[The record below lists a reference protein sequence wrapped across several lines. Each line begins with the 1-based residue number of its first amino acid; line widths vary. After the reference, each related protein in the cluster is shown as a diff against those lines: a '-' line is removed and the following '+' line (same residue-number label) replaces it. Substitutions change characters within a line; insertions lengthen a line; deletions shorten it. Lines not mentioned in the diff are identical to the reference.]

1 MKGAF
6 VRLAMAVAVVA
17 AFSIHTLP
25 IQAQTQE
32 MGGLKLPLRITAWAV
47 SMANVAT
54 GANQMIEIRIEK
66 WSTQQERESLISA
79 FLDSAKDSKDGSL
92 KGQDALLK
100 ALQKAPVKGRIRMP
114 NRTGPDPNQTRL
126 GWNLRYA
133 AYAPGEDGGH
143 QIMVATDRY
152 MSFAEVRN
160 QPRTVDYPFTFAQLR
175 LNKDG
180 EGEGKL
186 PVAVQLQFD
195 KKKNQVIVENYS
207 TEPVRLYQ
215 VKIDK

>member
-1 MKGAF
+1 MRGAL
-6 VRLAMAVAVVA
+6 VRLAIALAVVA
-17 AFSIHTLP
+17 AFSIPSLP
-25 IQAQTQE
+25 VKAQTQE

-54 GANQMIEIRIEK
+54 GANQMIEIRVEK
-66 WSTQQERESLISA
+66 WSTEQEREMLIST
-79 FLDSAKDSKDGSL
+79 FLE
-92 KGQDALLK
+92 KGQDQLLR

-180 EGEGKL
+180 EGEGKM
-186 PVAVQLQFD
+186 PVAVQLRFD
-195 KKKNQVIVENYS
+195 KKQNQVIVENYS

>member
-1 MKGAF
+1 
-6 VRLAMAVAVVA
+6 
-17 AFSIHTLP
+17 
-25 IQAQTQE
+25 QAQTQE
-32 MGGLKLPLRITAWAV
+32 MGGLKLSLRIIAWAV

-143 QIMVATDRY
+143 QIM
-152 MSFAEVRN
+152 
-160 QPRTVDYPFTFAQLR
+160 
-175 LNKDG
+175 
-180 EGEGKL
+180 
-186 PVAVQLQFD
+186 
-195 KKKNQVIVENYS
+195 
-207 TEPVRLYQ
+207 
-215 VKIDK
+215 

>member
-1 MKGAF
+1 MKGALL
-6 VRLAMAVAVVA
+6 RLAMAVAVFA
-17 AFSIHTLP
+17 AFSIPRAP
-25 IQAQTQE
+25 IHAQTNE
-32 MGGLKLPLRITAWAV
+32 LGGLKLPIRITAWAV

-54 GANQMIEIRIEK
+54 GANQMIEIRVEK
-66 WSTQQERESLISA
+66 WSTEQERQMLIST
-79 FLDSAKDSKDGSL
+79 FLE
-92 KGQDALLK
+92 KGQDQLLR

-133 AYAPGEDGGH
+133 AYQPGEDGGH

-160 QPRTVDYPFTFAQLR
+160 QPRTVDYPFTFAQLQ

-180 EGEGKL
+180 EGEGKM

-215 VKIDK
+215 VKIEK

>member
-6 VRLAMAVAVVA
+6 ARLTMALAAVA
-17 AFSIHTLP
+17 AFSIHSLP
-25 IQAQTQE
+25 IEAQSNE
-32 MGGLKLPLRITAWAV
+32 VGGLKLPLRITAWAV

-66 WSTQQERESLISA
+66 WSTEQEREMLIST
-79 FLDSAKDSKDGSL
+79 FLEKKQDG
-92 KGQDALLK
+92 LLK

-180 EGEGKL
+180 EGEGKM

>member
-6 VRLAMAVAVVA
+6 VRLAMAVAVVT
-17 AFSIHTLP
+17 AFSIHSLP
-25 IQAQTQE
+25 IQAQTTEQ
-32 MGGLKLPLRITAWAV
+32 GGLKLPLRITAWAV

-66 WSTQQERESLISA
+66 WSTEQEREMLIST
-79 FLDSAKDSKDGSL
+79 FLEKKQDG
-92 KGQDALLK
+92 LLK

-114 NRTGPDPNQTRL
+114 NRSGPDPNQTRL

-180 EGEGKL
+180 EGEGKM

>member
-1 MKGAF
+1 MRGAF

-66 WSTQQERESLISA
+66 WSTEAEREQLIST
-79 FLDSAKDSKDGSL
+79 FLD
-92 KGQDALLK
+92 KGQDQLLR

-180 EGEGKL
+180 EGEGKM
-186 PVAVQLQFD
+186 PVAVQLRFD
-195 KKKNQVIVENYS
+195 KKQKQVIVENYS

>member
-1 MKGAF
+1 
-6 VRLAMAVAVVA
+6 MALAVVA
-17 AFSIHTLP
+17 AFSIHSLP
-25 IQAQTQE
+25 IEAQSNE
-32 MGGLKLPLRITAWAV
+32 VGGLKLPLRITAWAV

-54 GANQMIEIRIEK
+54 GANQMIEIRVEK
-66 WSTQQERESLISA
+66 WSTEQERQMLIST
-79 FLDSAKDSKDGSL
+79 FLE
-92 KGQDALLK
+92 KGQDQLLR

-160 QPRTVDYPFTFAQLR
+160 QPRTVDYPFTFAQLV

-180 EGEGKL
+180 EGEGKM

>member
-1 MKGAF
+1 
-6 VRLAMAVAVVA
+6 MALAVVA
-17 AFSIHTLP
+17 AFSIHSLP
-25 IQAQTQE
+25 IEAQSNE
-32 MGGLKLPLRITAWAV
+32 VGGLKLPLRITAWAV

-54 GANQMIEIRIEK
+54 GANQMIEIRVEK
-66 WSTQQERESLISA
+66 WSTEQERQMLIST
-79 FLDSAKDSKDGSL
+79 FLEKKQDG
-92 KGQDALLK
+92 LLR

-160 QPRTVDYPFTFAQLR
+160 QPRTVDYPFTFAQLV

-180 EGEGKL
+180 EGEGKM

>member
-6 VRLAMAVAVVA
+6 VRLTMALAVVA
-17 AFSIHTLP
+17 AFSIHSLP
-25 IQAQTQE
+25 IEAQSNE
-32 MGGLKLPLRITAWAV
+32 VGGLKLPLRITAWAV

-66 WSTQQERESLISA
+66 WSTEQEREMLIST
-79 FLDSAKDSKDGSL
+79 FLEKKQDG
-92 KGQDALLK
+92 LLR

-180 EGEGKL
+180 EGEGKM

>member
-6 VRLAMAVAVVA
+6 VRLTMALAVVA
-17 AFSIHTLP
+17 AFSIHSLP
-25 IQAQTQE
+25 IEAQSNE
-32 MGGLKLPLRITAWAV
+32 LGGLKLPLRITAWAV

-66 WSTQQERESLISA
+66 WSTEQEREMLIST
-79 FLDSAKDSKDGSL
+79 FLEKKQDG
-92 KGQDALLK
+92 LLR

-180 EGEGKL
+180 EGEGKM

>member
-1 MKGAF
+1 MKGAL
-6 VRLAMAVAVVA
+6 VRLTMALAVVA
-17 AFSIHTLP
+17 ALSIHSLP
-25 IQAQTQE
+25 IKAQSNE
-32 MGGLKLPLRITAWAV
+32 VGGLKLPLRITAWAV
-47 SMANVAT
+47 SMANVAP
-54 GANQMIEIRIEK
+54 GANQMIEIRVEK
-66 WSTQQERESLISA
+66 WSTEQEREMLIST
-79 FLDSAKDSKDGSL
+79 FLEKKQDG
-92 KGQDALLK
+92 LLR
-100 ALQKAPVKGRIRMP
+100 ALQKVPVKGRIRMP

-180 EGEGKL
+180 EGEGKM
-186 PVAVQLQFD
+186 PVAVQLLFD

>member
-6 VRLAMAVAVVA
+6 VRLTMALAVVA
-17 AFSIHTLP
+17 AFSIHSLP
-25 IQAQTQE
+25 IEAQSNE
-32 MGGLKLPLRITAWAV
+32 VGGLKLPVRITAWAV

-66 WSTQQERESLISA
+66 WSTEEERQMLIST
-79 FLDSAKDSKDGSL
+79 FLEKKQDG
-92 KGQDALLK
+92 LLR
-100 ALQKAPVKGRIRMP
+100 ALQKVPVKGRIRMP

-180 EGEGKL
+180 EGEGKM

-207 TEPVRLYQ
+207 SEPVRLYQ

>member
-1 MKGAF
+1 MKGGLM
-6 VRLAMAVAVVA
+6 RLAMAVAVVA
-17 AFSIHTLP
+17 AFSTHGLP
-25 IQAQTQE
+25 IQAQSNEQ
-32 MGGLKLPLRITAWAV
+32 GGLKLPLRITAWAV

-54 GANQMIEIRIEK
+54 GANQMIEIRVEK
-66 WSTQQERESLISA
+66 WCTDQEREELIST
-79 FLDSAKDSKDGSL
+79 FLE
-92 KGQDALLK
+92 KGQDQLLR

-175 LNKDG
+175 LHKDG
-180 EGEGKL
+180 EGRSEEHTSE
-186 PVAVQLQFD
+186 LQ
-195 KKKNQVIVENYS
+195 
-207 TEPVRLYQ
+207 
-215 VKIDK
+215 